1 MFTSPALIDR
11 PLDDV
16 VTMIKSAA
24 RGDRLEMMELLSVE
38 ALVDERALALFGDTT
53 TATAAAG
60 IVVGAAALA
69 RTVAELDVA
78 LTIVHAWLAT
88 SSQNDLV
95 MAGARLQRLIEDA
108 EDAREM
114 ANQGYLPVDHFH
126 AAVAAMN
133 HHRRVTSLYL
143 TIAGVA
149 LEMLPYEHGVATM
162 TVAGATLGHVAFDD
176 AVHPARGNALDVRP
190 A

>member
-16 VTMIKSAA
+16 VTMINSAA
-24 RGDRLEMMELLSVE
+24 RGDDLDMMELMSVE
-38 ALVDERALALFGDTT
+38 ALVDARALHLFGETG
-53 TATAAAG
+53 TAVAAAG
-60 IVVGAAALA
+60 VVVGPAALA
-69 RTVAELDVA
+69 RTVAEIDVA

-88 SSQNDLV
+88 GSQTELV

-108 EDAREM
+108 EDTQQLHL
-114 ANQGYLPVDHFH
+114 QGYLPADAFH

-133 HHRRVTSLYL
+133 HHRKVTSLYF

-149 LEMLPYEHGVATM
+149 LEALPYDGGVATL
-162 TVAGATLGHVAFDD
+162 TVAGATLGHITFED
-176 AVHPARGNALDVRP
+176 ATNPAARNPLDVRRG
-190 A
+190 